1 MEYKNED
8 MGNVSQNKVMYTWY
22 INTNDKFSANITIPT
37 TDSIRNTFLINLNLG
52 SKKNMLI
59 VGNTGTGK
67 TVNVISELNLN
78 YFNDT
83 YSNLITAFSGK
94 SNCN

>member
-1 MEYKNED
+1 
-8 MGNVSQNKVMYTWY
+8 
-22 INTNDKFSANITIPT
+22 
-37 TDSIRNTFLINLNLG
+37 
-52 SKKNMLI
+52 MLI

-78 YFNDT
+78 YFNDI